1 MALIVHGILGA
12 GIQDLSAW
20 MATDGPITSAP
31 MALTTARTG
40 TAVRRAGA
48 AAAAAVAE
56 SHATRAGTAD
66 RGWTRRQSL

>member
-12 GIQDLSAW
+12 AIQDLSAW

-48 AAAAAVAE
+48 AAAAVAE

-66 RGWTRRQSL
+66 RDWTRRQSL